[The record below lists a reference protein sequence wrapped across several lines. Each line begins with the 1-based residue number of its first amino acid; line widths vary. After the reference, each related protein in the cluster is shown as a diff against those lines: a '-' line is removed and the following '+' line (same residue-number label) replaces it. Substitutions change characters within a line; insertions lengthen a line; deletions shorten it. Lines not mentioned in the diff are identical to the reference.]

1 MNRYAVSSLV
11 GQGSFGC
18 VYKALRK
25 DDGKVVAIKVIS
37 KRGRSARELKN
48 LCRECEIQARLK
60 HPHVIEMIESFESRT
75 DLFVVTE
82 FALMDLHR
90 YLSYHGAMEEAA
102 GRRVIGH
109 LVSALYYLHANRILH
124 RDLKPQNVL
133 LDKNMHAKLCDFG
146 LARNMTLGTHV
157 LTSIK
162 GTPLYMAPELLAEQ
176 PYDHLADM
184 WSLGCI
190 AYESLAGQ
198 PPFCA
203 SSIMH
208 LVKMI
213 KHEDV
218 KWPSTLSSE
227 CRSFLQGLLE
237 KDPVQR
243 ISWTQLLCHPFVEG
257 RVFLAELQ
265 AEAAQ
270 ESPFTN
276 PDCAPKKPPKGS
288 RSEVRDLQAALAAL
302 SFSGGGGGG
311 DALST
316 SRDSINPIAASDVE
330 PLETD
335 GEDNMQR
342 VVIPFA
348 DISLRDLSI
357 SRHLHLP
364 HQPMLNSHTCF
375 VSGNSNMILNHM
387 NDNFPP
393 DIQVSSSLRH
403 PLTLCSQLQPLGQ
416 AVTLSQLPQL
426 PQVPQARSKD
436 LEKRKLSQN
445 MDNFS
450 LRLGQSVDTE
460 AHRKATE
467 ALTQEKKQ
475 LKQTPPPPQPQ
486 PPQHSNNGEEK
497 LSSDNTPPC
506 LLPGWDSCDES
517 QSPPIENDEWLAF
530 LNRSVQEI
538 FDGELDSLK
547 QHNLVSIIVAPLR
560 NAKAIP
566 RVLKS
571 VAQLLSLPFVLSDP
585 LLAVDLERIRT
596 VYVDV
601 KLVPNLMYACKLLL
615 SHRPL
620 SDSAASGPHPP
631 LGSSLTRTLRS
642 IPELSEEELETA
654 SSLYELV
661 CHLVHLQQAFLSQFC
676 DAVAILAA
684 NDLFLSFLTHD
695 FRQEDSDSAA
705 VRLAGCILALLGCV
719 LRELPENAELVER
732 IAFNQRLRFAA
743 LLQSRH
749 HLLRQRACQLLRL
762 LTRFS
767 LRGVQ
772 RIWGLELR
780 HALQELADNHQYPA
794 LRLEAAQTIDEI
806 SQFSFFVT

>member
-18 VYKALRK
+18 VYKAQRK
-25 DDGKVVAIKVIS
+25 EDSKVVAIKVIS
-37 KRGRSARELKN
+37 KRGRSTRELKN
-48 LCRECEIQARLK
+48 LRRECDIQARLK
-60 HPHVIEMIESFESRT
+60 HPHVIEMIESFESKT

-90 YLSYHGAMEEAA
+90 YLSYNGAMGEEPA
-102 GRRVIGH
+102 RRVTGH
-109 LVSALYYLHANRILH
+109 LVSALYYLHSNRILH

-146 LARNMTLGTHV
+146 LARNMTMGTHV

-176 PYDHLADM
+176 PYDHHADM

-190 AYESLAGQ
+190 AYESMAGQ

-203 SSIMH
+203 SSILH

-218 KWPSTLSSE
+218 KWPSTLTSE

-237 KDPVQR
+237 KDPGMR

-257 RVFLAELQ
+257 RIFIAETQ
-265 AEAAQ
+265 AEAAK

-276 PDCAPKKPPKGS
+276 PEVPLDKPSSNQDAG
-288 RSEVRDLQAALAAL
+288 DLDEALAAL
-302 SFSGGGGGG
+302 NFGE
-311 DALST
+311 APPETLST
-316 SRDSINPIAASDVE
+316 SRDSINAIAPSDVE
-330 PLETD
+330 HLETD
-335 GEDNMQR
+335 VEDNMHR
-342 VVIPFA
+342 VIVPFA
-348 DISLRDLSI
+348 DVSLRDLSVV
-357 SRHLHLP
+357 RGTP
-364 HQPMLNSHTCF
+364 PVVVHQPLLNSHTCY

-387 NDNFPP
+387 NDNF
-393 DIQVSSSLRH
+393 DFHASLRG
-403 PLTLCSQLQPLGQ
+403 SAAQPKIVP
-416 AVTLSQLPQL
+416 AVRQS
-426 PQVPQARSKD
+426 RSKD

-445 MDNFS
+445 LDNFS
-450 LRLGQSVDTE
+450 LRLGHNNAAE
-460 AHRKATE
+460 ASTQEKPAQE
-467 ALTQEKKQ
+467 KLSQEKLTQEKSQ
-475 LKQTPPPPQPQ
+475 AQPQ
-486 PPQHSNNGEEK
+486 QQSQALPQQQPLKHSMHSTNEEK

-530 LNRSVQEI
+530 LNRSIQELL
-538 FDGELDSLK
+538 DGELDSLK

-560 NAKAIP
+560 NSKAIP

-571 VAQLLSLPFVLSDP
+571 VAQLLSLPFVLVDP
-585 LLAVDLERIRT
+585 VLLVDLELIRN

-615 SHRPL
+615 SHRQL
-620 SDSAASGPHPP
+620 SDSAASAP
-631 LGSSLTRTLRS
+631 LTAGSLNRTLRS
-642 IPELSEEELETA
+642 IPELTIEELETA
-654 SSLYELV
+654 CSLYELV
-661 CHLVHLQQAFLSQFC
+661 CHLVHQQQQFLNQFC
-676 DAVAILAA
+676 DAVAILSA
-684 NDLFLSFLTHD
+684 NDLFLNFLTHD
-695 FRQEDSDSAA
+695 FRHSDSDSAS
-705 VRLAGCILALLGCV
+705 VRLAGCMLALMGCV

-732 IAFNQRLRFAA
+732 IVFHPRLHFAE

-749 HLLRQRACQLLRL
+749 HLLRQRSCQLLRL
-762 LTRFS
+762 LARFS

-772 RIWGLELR
+772 RIWNVELR
-780 HALQELADNHQYPA
+780 FALQQLADNHSYPA
-794 LRLEAAQTIDEI
+794 LRGEAAHTLDEI
-806 SQFSFFVT
+806 SHFTFFVT

>member
-25 DDGKVVAIKVIS
+25 EDGKVVAIKVIS
-37 KRGRSARELKN
+37 KRGRSTRELKN
-48 LCRECEIQARLK
+48 LRRECDIQARLK
-60 HPHVIEMIESFESRT
+60 HPHVIEMIESFESKT

-90 YLSYHGAMEEAA
+90 YLSYNGAMTEEAA
-102 GRRVIGH
+102 KRVIGH
-109 LVSALYYLHANRILH
+109 LVSALYYLHSNRILH

-176 PYDHLADM
+176 PYDHHADM

-203 SSIMH
+203 SSILH

-237 KDPVQR
+237 KDPGQR

-257 RVFLAELQ
+257 RIFLAELQ
-265 AEAAQ
+265 EQAAQ

-276 PDCAPKKPPKGS
+276 PAAKKQTSKAS
-288 RSEVRDLQAALAAL
+288 HRDAVDLGDALAAL
-302 SFSGGGGGG
+302 NFGE
-311 DALST
+311 ALPENLST
-316 SRDSINPIAASDVE
+316 SRDSINAIAPSDVE
-330 PLETD
+330 HLETD
-335 GEDNMQR
+335 VEDNMHR
-342 VVIPFA
+342 VVVPFA
-348 DISLRDLSI
+348 DASLQDINIGRATPLV
-357 SRHLHLP
+357 

-387 NDNFPP
+387 NDNFPQ
-393 DIQVSSSLRH
+393 DANA
-403 PLTLCSQLQPLGQ
+403 SQRVGAPKDQ
-416 AVTLSQLPQL
+416 AGGTS
-426 PQVPQARSKD
+426 RSKD

-450 LRLGQSVDTE
+450 LRLGQGTDTE
-460 AHRKATE
+460 PQRKASE
-467 ALTQEKKQ
+467 GVTQENKHS
-475 LKQTPPPPQPQ
+475 PQPHNSLQ
-486 PPQHSNNGEEK
+486 KQSMQSTQEEK

-538 FDGELDSLK
+538 LDGELDSLK

-560 NAKAIP
+560 NSKAIP
-566 RVLKS
+566 RVLQS
-571 VAQLLSLPFVLSDP
+571 VAQLLSLPFVLTEP
-585 LLAVDLERIRT
+585 LLIVDLELIRN

-615 SHRPL
+615 SNRQL
-620 SDSAASGPHPP
+620 TDSAASAP
-631 LGSSLTRTLRS
+631 LPAGSLSRTLRS
-642 IPELSEEELETA
+642 IPDLSPEELETA
-654 SSLYELV
+654 CSLYELV

-676 DAVAILAA
+676 DAVSILSAH
-684 NDLFLSFLTHD
+684 DLFLNFLTHGRRSELTSKPPGLNSFSFTD
-695 FRQEDSDSAA
+695 FRHCDSDSAS
-705 VRLAGCILALLGCV
+705 VRLAGCILALLGSV

-732 IAFNQRLRFAA
+732 IAFSPRLRFVA

-762 LTRFS
+762 LARFS

-772 RIWGLELR
+772 RMWGMEMR
-780 HALQELADNHQYPA
+780 EALQELAENYNYPA
-794 LRLEAAQTIDEI
+794 LRVEAAQTIDEI